1 MKKRN
6 INISLWAG
14 FIFIIIGIATA
25 LTKEFL
31 AAVSAL
37 ALGVSLLLLEPPLT
51 TGKTDEP
58 TDRSDDKGQ
67 FWGIK
72 LTSRNIV
79 ALMLLAVAV
88 VAFMAVMWGD
98 FAE

>member
-14 FIFIIIGIATA
+14 FIFVIIGIATA
-25 LTKEFL
+25 IAKDFL
-31 AAVSAL
+31 AAVAAL

-51 TGKTDEP
+51 TGKSGET
-58 TDRSDDKGQ
+58 TDRSDDRGQ
-67 FWGIK
+67 IWGIK

-79 ALMLLAVAV
+79 ALIFLAVAV
-88 VAFMAVMWGD
+88 VTFMAVIWSD
-98 FAE
+98 FVK